1 MKNSKFKKD
10 FSEIVIFIERHIHK
24 DFIISILRKK
34 DYDLDKLSFIEVKAL
49 MSIKQ
54 KILEK
59 GWTTES
65 SGIIM
70 SSLSYMYAN

>member
-1 MKNSKFKKD
+1 MKNLKFKKD
-10 FSEIVIFIERHIHK
+10 FTEIVRFIERHIYK
-24 DFIISILRKK
+24 DSIISILRKK
-34 DYDLDKLSFIEVKAL
+34 DLNMLSFIEVKAL

-65 SGIIM
+65 SGVIM

>member
-10 FSEIVIFIERHIHK
+10 FTEIVKFIERHIHK

>member
-1 MKNSKFKKD
+1 MKNLKFKKD
-10 FSEIVIFIERHIHK
+10 FTEIVKFIERHTYK
-24 DFIISILRKK
+24 DSIISILRKR

-70 SSLSYMYAN
+70 SSLSFIYA

>member
-1 MKNSKFKKD
+1 MKNLTFKKD
-10 FSEIVIFIERHIHK
+10 FVEIVKFIERHIYK
-24 DFIISILRKK
+24 DSIISILRKK
-34 DYDLDKLSFIEVKAL
+34 DLNKLSFIEEKAL

-65 SGIIM
+65 SGVIM